1 MKTIQYKFND
11 GSISKINV
19 TDELYALHLE
29 LLQEEKR
36 NHWKETRR
44 HISLDYLMEQGADI
58 ADHRDGDPLSAL
70 IEKTDDEKLKNA
82 LSYLSDKQRS
92 LIEKVFYNDLSLREI
107 ARQTGISHQALSQ
120 QLATIYKKLKKLL

>member
-11 GSISKINV
+11 GSIKEISV

-44 HISLDYLMEQGADI
+44 HISLDYLMEQGADF
-58 ADHRDGDPLSAL
+58 ADGDGDPLSAL
-70 IEKTDDEKLKNA
+70 LQKTDDERIHKA
-82 LSYLSDKQRS
+82 LSLLSDKQRS

-107 ARQTGISHQALSQ
+107 ARQTGVSHQALSQ
-120 QLATIYKKLKKLL
+120 QLATIYKKLKKFL

>member
-11 GSISKINV
+11 GTIKQVCV

-44 HISLDYLMEQGADI
+44 HISLDYLMEQGADF
-58 ADHRDGDPLSAL
+58 ADGDGDPLSAL

-82 LSYLSDKQRS
+82 LSFLSDKQRA

-107 ARQTGISHQALSQ
+107 ARQTDVSHQALSQ
-120 QLATIYKKLKKLL
+120 QLATIYKKMKKCL

>member
-11 GSISKINV
+11 GSISEINV

-70 IEKTDDEKLKNA
+70 IEKTDDERIKTA

>member
-11 GSISKINV
+11 GSTKEISV

-36 NHWKETRR
+36 NHWRETRR
-44 HISLDYLMEQGADI
+44 HISLEYLMEQGVDI
-58 ADHRDGDPLSAL
+58 ADHDNGDPLSAL
-70 IEKTDDEKLKNA
+70 IEKTDDERIKNA
-82 LSYLSDKQRS
+82 LSYLTDKQRS

-120 QLATIYKKLKKLL
+120 QLATIYKKLKKFL

>member
-11 GSISKINV
+11 GSIKQVNV

-44 HISLDYLMEQGADI
+44 HISLDYLMELGADF
-58 ADHRDGDPLSAL
+58 ADGDGDPLSAL
-70 IEKTDDEKLKNA
+70 IEKTDDERIKNA
-82 LSYLSDKQRS
+82 LSYLTDKQRA

-107 ARQTGISHQALSQ
+107 ARQTGVSHQALSQ
-120 QLATIYKKLKKLL
+120 QLATIYKKLKKIL

>member
-11 GSISKINV
+11 GTTKEISV

-70 IEKTDDEKLKNA
+70 IEKTDDEKLKKA

-107 ARQTGISHQALSQ
+107 ARQTGVSHQALSQ

>member
-11 GSISKINV
+11 GTIKQVSV

-58 ADHRDGDPLSAL
+58 ADGDGDPLSAL
-70 IEKTDDEKLKNA
+70 IEKTDDERIKTA

-120 QLATIYKKLKKLL
+120 QLATIYKKLKKFL

>member
-11 GSISKINV
+11 GTIKEISV

-44 HISLDYLMEQGADI
+44 HISLEYLMEQGVDI
-58 ADHRDGDPLSAL
+58 ADHDSGDPLSAL
-70 IEKTDDEKLKNA
+70 IEKTDDERIKTA

-107 ARQTGISHQALSQ
+107 ARQTGVSHQALSQ
-120 QLATIYKKLKKLL
+120 QLATIYKKLKKFL

>member
-11 GSISKINV
+11 GTTKEISV

-44 HISLDYLMEQGADI
+44 HISLEYLMEQGVDI
-58 ADHRDGDPLSAL
+58 ADHDSGDPLSAL
-70 IEKTDDEKLKNA
+70 IEKTDDERIKTA

-92 LIEKVFYNDLSLREI
+92 LIEKVFYNNMSLREI
-107 ARQTGISHQALSQ
+107 ARQTGVSHQALSQ
-120 QLATIYKKLKKLL
+120 QLATIYKKLKKFL

>member
-11 GSISKINV
+11 GTTKEISV

-44 HISLDYLMEQGADI
+44 HISLEYLMEQGVDI
-58 ADHRDGDPLSAL
+58 ADHDSGDPLSAL
-70 IEKTDDEKLKNA
+70 IEKTDDERIKTA

-92 LIEKVFYNDLSLREI
+92 LIEKVFYNDMSLREI
-107 ARQTGISHQALSQ
+107 ARQTGVSHQALSQ

>member
-11 GSISKINV
+11 GTTKEISV

-58 ADHRDGDPLSAL
+58 ADHDSGDPLSAL
-70 IEKTDDEKLKNA
+70 IEKTNDERIKTA

-120 QLATIYKKLKKLL
+120 QLATIYKKLKKFL

>member
-11 GSISKINV
+11 GTISEINV

-70 IEKTDDEKLKNA
+70 IEKTDDERIKTA

-120 QLATIYKKLKKLL
+120 QLATIYKKMKKFL

>member
-11 GSISKINV
+11 GTTKEINV

-36 NHWKETRR
+36 NHWRETRR
-44 HISLDYLMEQGADI
+44 HISLEYLMEQGVDI
-58 ADHRDGDPLSAL
+58 ADHDSGDPLSAL
-70 IEKTDDEKLKNA
+70 IEKTNDERIKTA
-82 LSYLSDKQRS
+82 LSYLSDKQRA

-120 QLATIYKKLKKLL
+120 QLATIYKKLKKFL

>member
-11 GSISKINV
+11 GSISEISV

-36 NHWKETRR
+36 NHWKETLR

-92 LIEKVFYNDLSLREI
+92 LIEKVFYSDLSLREI

>member
-11 GSISKINV
+11 GSIKEINV

-120 QLATIYKKLKKLL
+120 QLATIFKKLKKFL

>member
-11 GSISKINV
+11 GTTSEISV

-44 HISLDYLMEQGADI
+44 HISLEYLMEQGVDI
-58 ADHRDGDPLSAL
+58 ADHDSGDPLSAL
-70 IEKTDDEKLKNA
+70 IEKTDDERIKTA

-107 ARQTGISHQALSQ
+107 ARQTGVSHQALSQ
-120 QLATIYKKLKKLL
+120 QLATIYKKLKKFL

>member
-11 GSISKINV
+11 GTIKQVSV

-70 IEKTDDEKLKNA
+70 IEKMDDEKLKNA
-82 LSYLSDKQRS
+82 LISLSDKQRS

-120 QLATIYKKLKKLL
+120 QLATIYKKLKKFL

>member
-11 GSISKINV
+11 GTISEINV

-58 ADHRDGDPLSAL
+58 ADHDSGDPLSAL
-70 IEKTDDEKLKNA
+70 IEKTNDERIKTA
-82 LSYLSDKQRS
+82 LSYLSDKQRA

-120 QLATIYKKLKKLL
+120 QLATIYKKLKKFL

>member
-11 GSISKINV
+11 GSTKEISV

-107 ARQTGISHQALSQ
+107 ARQTGVSHQALSQ

>member
-11 GSISKINV
+11 GTIKQVCV

-44 HISLDYLMEQGADI
+44 HISLDYLMEQGADF
-58 ADHRDGDPLSAL
+58 ADGNGDPLSAL

-107 ARQTGISHQALSQ
+107 ARQTDVSHQALSQ

>member
-11 GSISKINV
+11 GTTKEISV

-58 ADHRDGDPLSAL
+58 ADHDSGDPLSAL
-70 IEKTDDEKLKNA
+70 IEKTNDERIKTA

-107 ARQTGISHQALSQ
+107 ARQTGVSHQALSQ
-120 QLATIYKKLKKLL
+120 QLATIYKKLKKFL

>member
-11 GSISKINV
+11 GTIKQVSV

-58 ADHRDGDPLSAL
+58 ADGDGDPLSAL
-70 IEKTDDEKLKNA
+70 IEKTDDERIHKA
-82 LSYLSDKQRS
+82 LSLLSDKQRS

-120 QLATIYKKLKKLL
+120 QLATIYKKLKKFL

>member
-11 GSISKINV
+11 GSTKEISV

-44 HISLDYLMEQGADI
+44 HTSLDYLMEQGADI

-70 IEKTDDEKLKNA
+70 IEKTDDERIKNA

-120 QLATIYKKLKKLL
+120 QLATIYKKLKKFL

>member
-11 GSISKINV
+11 GTISEINV

-36 NHWKETRR
+36 NYWKETRR
-44 HISLDYLMEQGADI
+44 HISLEYLMEQGADI

-70 IEKTDDEKLKNA
+70 IEKTNDERIKTA
-82 LSYLSDKQRS
+82 LSYLSDKQRA

-120 QLATIYKKLKKLL
+120 QLATIYKKLKKFL

>member
-11 GSISKINV
+11 VSISKINV

-107 ARQTGISHQALSQ
+107 ARQTDVSHQALSQ

>member
-11 GSISKINV
+11 GTISEINV

-58 ADHRDGDPLSAL
+58 ADHDSGDPLSAL

-82 LSYLSDKQRS
+82 LSFLSDKQRS
-92 LIEKVFYNDLSLREI
+92 LIEKVFYNDMSLREI
-107 ARQTGISHQALSQ
+107 ARQTGVSHQALSQ
-120 QLATIYKKLKKLL
+120 QLATIYKKLKKFL

>member
-11 GSISKINV
+11 GTTKEISV

-120 QLATIYKKLKKLL
+120 QLATIYKKLKKFL

>member
-11 GSISKINV
+11 GSISEINV

-44 HISLDYLMEQGADI
+44 HISLDYLIEQGADI

-92 LIEKVFYNDLSLREI
+92 LIEKVFYNDMSLREI
-107 ARQTGISHQALSQ
+107 ARQTGVSHQALSQ

>member
-11 GSISKINV
+11 GTISEINV

-58 ADHRDGDPLSAL
+58 ADHDSGDPLSAL
-70 IEKTDDEKLKNA
+70 IEKTNDERIKTA

-107 ARQTGISHQALSQ
+107 ARQTGVSHQALSQ
-120 QLATIYKKLKKLL
+120 QLATIYKKMKKFL

>member
-11 GSISKINV
+11 GTTKEISV

-58 ADHRDGDPLSAL
+58 ADGDGDPLSAL
-70 IEKTDDEKLKNA
+70 IEKTDDERIHKA
-82 LSYLSDKQRS
+82 LSLLSDKQRS

-107 ARQTGISHQALSQ
+107 ARQTGVSHQALSQ
-120 QLATIYKKLKKLL
+120 QLATIYKKLKKFL

>member
-11 GSISKINV
+11 GTIKQICV

-44 HISLDYLMEQGADI
+44 HISLDYLMEQGADF
-58 ADHRDGDPLSAL
+58 ADGDGDPLSAL
-70 IEKTDDEKLKNA
+70 IEKTDDKKLKNA
-82 LSYLSDKQRS
+82 LSLLSDKQRA

>member
-11 GSISKINV
+11 GTTKEISV

-58 ADHRDGDPLSAL
+58 ADGDGDPLSAL

-82 LSYLSDKQRS
+82 LSFLSDKQRS
-92 LIEKVFYNDLSLREI
+92 LIEKVFYNDMSLREI
-107 ARQTGISHQALSQ
+107 ARQTGVSHQALSQ
-120 QLATIYKKLKKLL
+120 QLATIYKKLKKFL

>member
-11 GSISKINV
+11 GTTKEINV
-19 TDELYALHLE
+19 TDELYALHLK

-82 LSYLSDKQRS
+82 LSYLSDKQRA

-120 QLATIYKKLKKLL
+120 QLATIYKKLKNFL

>member
-11 GSISKINV
+11 GTISEINV

-44 HISLDYLMEQGADI
+44 HISLDYLMEQGADF
-58 ADHRDGDPLSAL
+58 ADGDGDPLSAL
-70 IEKTDDEKLKNA
+70 IEKTDDEKLKTA
-82 LSYLSDKQRS
+82 LSFLSDKQRA

-107 ARQTGISHQALSQ
+107 ARQTDVSHQALSQ
-120 QLATIYKKLKKLL
+120 QLATIYKKLKKFL

>member
-11 GSISKINV
+11 GSIKEISV

-44 HISLDYLMEQGADI
+44 HISLEYLIEHGADI
-58 ADHRDGDPLSAL
+58 ADHDGGDPLSAL
-70 IEKTDDEKLKNA
+70 IEKTDDERIKTA

-107 ARQTGISHQALSQ
+107 ARQTGVSHQALSQ
-120 QLATIYKKLKKLL
+120 QLATIYKKLKKFL

>member
-11 GSISKINV
+11 GSTKEISV

-44 HISLDYLMEQGADI
+44 HISLEYLMEQGVDI
-58 ADHRDGDPLSAL
+58 ADHDSGDPLSAL
-70 IEKTDDEKLKNA
+70 IEKTDDKRIKTA

-107 ARQTGISHQALSQ
+107 ARQTGVSHQALSQ
-120 QLATIYKKLKKLL
+120 QLATIYKKLKKFL

>member
-11 GSISKINV
+11 GTTKEISV
-19 TDELYALHLE
+19 TDELYALLLE
-29 LLQEEKR
+29 FLQEEKR
-36 NHWKETRR
+36 NYWKETRR
-44 HISLDYLMEQGADI
+44 HISLEYLMEQGADI

-70 IEKTDDEKLKNA
+70 IEKTNDERIKTA
-82 LSYLSDKQRS
+82 LSYLSDKQRA

-120 QLATIYKKLKKLL
+120 QLATIYKKLKKFL

>member
-11 GSISKINV
+11 GTTKEISV

-36 NHWKETRR
+36 NHWRETRR
-44 HISLDYLMEQGADI
+44 HISLEYLMEQGVYI
-58 ADHRDGDPLSAL
+58 ADHDSGDPLSAL
-70 IEKTDDEKLKNA
+70 IEKTDDERIKNA
-82 LSYLSDKQRS
+82 LSYLTDKQRA

-107 ARQTGISHQALSQ
+107 ARQTGVSHQALSQ
-120 QLATIYKKLKKLL
+120 QLATIYKKLKKIL

>member
-11 GSISKINV
+11 GSIKEISV

-44 HISLDYLMEQGADI
+44 HISLDYLMEQGAEF
-58 ADHRDGDPLSAL
+58 ADGDGDPLSAL
-70 IEKTDDEKLKNA
+70 IEKTDDERIHKA
-82 LSYLSDKQRS
+82 LSLLSDKQRS

-107 ARQTGISHQALSQ
+107 ARQTGVSHQALSQ
-120 QLATIYKKLKKLL
+120 QLATIYKKLKKYL